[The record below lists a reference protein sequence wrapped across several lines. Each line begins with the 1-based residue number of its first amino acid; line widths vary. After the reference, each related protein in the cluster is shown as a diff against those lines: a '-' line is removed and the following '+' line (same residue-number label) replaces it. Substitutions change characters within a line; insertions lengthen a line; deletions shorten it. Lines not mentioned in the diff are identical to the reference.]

1 MTTTVA
7 IKDPKEYKSFKER
20 WDWIVTFMVLED
32 MFVHEILMLMEKKPT
47 TGIPTMGVAVVN
59 SRLLLLYNPEFVGQ
73 LSDPELRYIVTHEIY
88 HVVLH
93 HCTVRMPEDENE
105 RDLWNQAA
113 DLAINSLIPE
123 DSNRH
128 MPKAPELEGLRPKK
142 FGFEEKLSMEQYLQL
157 LRENPNGKPG
167 SEMEKKG
174 GGSGK
179 GFDDHGKWKES
190 ELAKQIIKNQ
200 IDKMSKSEKA
210 WGNMPGD
217 IKAMILAAQR
227 SKVSW
232 RKFLREY
239 FGNLI
244 TSNFQSTFKR
254 PNRRFGYPY
263 CGKKRTFTDRKL
275 VAIDTSGSVSDRDLA
290 QFLTEVNKLSEIQ
303 PVDLQL
309 FDHALQGKVQPF
321 EKKHVRFDFTG
332 RGGTCFEPVMELAEK
347 RKYKSLIMLTDG
359 EASAPQKPNGVKD
372 ILWVIVGKSK
382 PPVDWG
388 TVIHIDS

>member
-1 MTTTVA
+1 MPTTLTTPE
-7 IKDPKEYKSFKER
+7 KYKSFNER

-47 TGIPTMGVAVVN
+47 SSIPTMGVAVVN
-59 SRLLLLYNPEFVGQ
+59 SRLIFLYNPEFVGQ
-73 LSDPELRYIVTHEIY
+73 LSDPELRYVVTHEIY
-88 HVVLH
+88 HVALH
-93 HCTVRMPEDENE
+93 HCTVRLPEDESE
-105 RDLWNQAA
+105 RSLWNQAA

-128 MPKAPELEGLRPKK
+128 MPKAKELEGMKPEK
-142 FGFEEKLSMEQYLQL
+142 FGFEPKLSMEQYLQL

-167 SEMEKKG
+167 SEMEKQG
-174 GGSGK
+174 GAGE
-179 GFDDHGKWKES
+179 GFDDHNGWRES
-190 ELAKQIIKNQ
+190 ELAKQIIRNH
-200 IDKMSKSEKA
+200 IEKMSHSDRA

-232 RKFLREY
+232 RKYLRQY

-244 TSNFQSTFKR
+244 TTNHQSTFKK
-254 PNRRFGYPY
+254 PNKRFGYPY
-263 CGKKRTFTDRKL
+263 SGTKRLHTDRKL
-275 VAIDTSGSVSDRDLA
+275 VAIDTSGSVGDKELS
-290 QFLTEVNKLSEIQ
+290 QFLTEVNKLAEIQ

-309 FDHALQGKVQPF
+309 FDHELQGKVQPF
-321 EKKHVRFDFTG
+321 EKKHANFKFTG

-347 RKYKSLIMLTDG
+347 RKYHSLIMLTDG
-359 EASAPQKPNGVKD
+359 EAAAPERPRGVKD
-372 ILWVIVGKSK
+372 ILWVIVGGSK

-388 TVIHIDS
+388 TVIHISTD